1 MLNAIEIKELVKEY
15 PGFRLD
21 GLDLTLP
28 SGSIMGLVGENGAGK
43 STTIKLIMNAVRRD
57 SGTVSVLGA
66 DNQSAAFAAVKEN
79 IGVVLDEAY
88 YPEVLNAK
96 DVGRIMADTYRNW
109 EPDTFE
115 DYIRRFGLPWD
126 KAFKN
131 YSRGMKMKL
140 AIAVAL
146 SHQARLLILDEAT
159 SGLDPMVRDEIL
171 DIFNEYTRQEDRS
184 ILLSSHIVSDLEKL
198 CDYIAFLHKGKLVL
212 CEEKDR
218 LLEEYALVRLSHQ
231 RLADLPEDSV
241 VGVEND
247 PYGVRALVRRDM
259 VPHDLPLEH
268 TNLEDII
275 LFLAKG
281 GTQK

>member
-1 MLNAIEIKELVKEY
+1 MNAIELKGLVKEY
-15 PGFRLD
+15 PGFRLG
-21 GLDLTLP
+21 GLDLALP
-28 SGSIMGLVGENGAGK
+28 AGSIMGLVGENGAGK
-43 STTIKLIMNAVRRD
+43 STTIKLIMNAIKRD
-57 SGTVSVLGA
+57 AGSVSVLGV
-66 DNQSAAFAAVKEN
+66 DNQSRAFSDIKED

-88 YPEVLNAK
+88 FPEVLNAHN
-96 DVGRIMADTYRNW
+96 VGRVMANTYRRW
-109 EPDTFE
+109 EPDTYENYLRQFA
-115 DYIRRFGLPWD
+115 LPQD
-126 KAFKN
+126 KAFRD
-131 YSRGMKMKL
+131 YARGMKMKL

-146 SHQARLLILDEAT
+146 SHQAKLLILDEAT

-184 ILLSSHIVSDLEKL
+184 ILLSSHIVSDLEKI
-198 CDYIAFLHKGKLVL
+198 CDYIAFLHKGQLLL

-218 LLEEYALVRLSHQ
+218 LLEEYALVRLSRE

-241 VGVEND
+241 VGVESD
-247 PYGVRALVRRDM
+247 PYGVLALVRRDM

-281 GTQK
+281 GAQA

>member
-1 MLNAIEIKELVKEY
+1 MNAIEINGLVKKY
-15 PGFRLD
+15 PGFRLG
-21 GLDLTLP
+21 GLDLALP

-43 STTIKLIMNAVRRD
+43 STTIKLIMNAIKRD
-57 SGTVSVLGA
+57 AGSVSVLGV
-66 DNQSAAFAAVKEN
+66 DNQSRAFSDIKED

-88 YPEVLNAK
+88 YPEVLNAHN
-96 DVGRIMADTYRNW
+96 VGRVMANTYRRW
-109 EPDTFE
+109 EPDTYENYLRQFA
-115 DYIRRFGLPWD
+115 LPQD
-126 KAFKN
+126 KAFRD

-146 SHQARLLILDEAT
+146 SHQAKLLILDEAT

-184 ILLSSHIVSDLEKL
+184 ILLSSHIVSDLEKI
-198 CDYIAFLHKGKLVL
+198 CDYIAFLHKGQLLL

-218 LLEEYALVRLSHQ
+218 LLEEYALVRLSRE
-231 RLADLPEDSV
+231 RLADLPENSV
-241 VGVEND
+241 VGVESD

-281 GTQK
+281 GTQE

>member
-1 MLNAIEIKELVKEY
+1 MLNAIEIKGLVKEY

-21 GLDLTLP
+21 GLDLALP

-43 STTIKLIMNAVRRD
+43 STTIKLIMNAVRKD
-57 SGTVSVLGA
+57 SGTVSVLGT
-66 DNQSAAFAAVKEN
+66 DHQSASFHDVKN
-79 IGVVLDEAY
+79 DIGVVLDEAY
-88 YPEVLNAK
+88 YPEILNAN
-96 DVGRIMADTYRNW
+96 DVGSIMANTYHNW
-109 EPDTFE
+109 EPDT
-115 DYIRRFGLPWD
+115 YQGYLQRFGLPRN
-126 KAFKN
+126 KAFRD
-131 YSRGMKMKL
+131 YSRGMRMKL

-146 SHQARLLILDEAT
+146 SHQAKLLILDEAT

-184 ILLSSHIVSDLEKL
+184 ILLSSHIVSDLEKI

-231 RLADLPEDSV
+231 RLTDLPEGSV

-281 GTQK
+281 GTRK

>member
-1 MLNAIEIKELVKEY
+1 MNAIELKGLIKEY
-15 PGFRLD
+15 PGFRL
-21 GLDLTLP
+21 GSLDLALP

-43 STTIKLIMNAVRRD
+43 STTIKLIMNAIKRD
-57 SGTVSVLGA
+57 AGSVSVLGV
-66 DNQSAAFAAVKEN
+66 DNQSRAFSGIKED

-88 YPEVLNAK
+88 YPEVLNSR
-96 DVGRIMADTYRNW
+96 DVGCVMAKTYRHW
-109 EPDTFE
+109 EPDTYE
-115 DYIRRFGLPWD
+115 NYLQRFGLPQD
-126 KAFKN
+126 KAFRD

-146 SHQARLLILDEAT
+146 SHQAKLLILDEAT

-184 ILLSSHIVSDLEKL
+184 ILLSSHIVSDLEKI
-198 CDYIAFLHKGKLVL
+198 CDYIAFLHKGQLLL

-218 LLEEYALVRLSHQ
+218 LLEEYALVRLSRE
-231 RLADLPEDSV
+231 RLADLPENSV
-241 VGVEND
+241 VGVESD

-281 GTQK
+281 GMQE

>member
-1 MLNAIEIKELVKEY
+1 MNAIEINGLVKEY
-15 PGFRLD
+15 PGFRLG
-21 GLDLTLP
+21 GLDLALP
-28 SGSIMGLVGENGAGK
+28 AGSIMGLVGENGAGK
-43 STTIKLIMNAVRRD
+43 STTIKLIMNAIKRD
-57 SGTVSVLGA
+57 AGSVSVLGV
-66 DNQSAAFAAVKEN
+66 DNQSRAFSDIKED

-88 YPEVLNAK
+88 YPEVLNAHN
-96 DVGRIMADTYRNW
+96 VGRVMANTYRRW
-109 EPDTFE
+109 EPDTYENYLRQFA
-115 DYIRRFGLPWD
+115 LPQD
-126 KAFKN
+126 KAFRD

-146 SHQARLLILDEAT
+146 SHQAKLLILDEAT
-159 SGLDPMVRDEIL
+159 SGLDPMARDEIL
-171 DIFNEYTRQEDRS
+171 DIFNEYTRQEDHS
-184 ILLSSHIVSDLEKL
+184 VLLSSHIVSDLEKI
-198 CDYIAFLHKGKLVL
+198 CDYIAFLHKGQLLL

-218 LLEEYALVRLSHQ
+218 LLEEYALVRLSRE

-241 VGVEND
+241 VGVESD

-281 GTQK
+281 GTQE

>member
-1 MLNAIEIKELVKEY
+1 MNAIELKGLVKEY
-15 PGFRLD
+15 PGFRLG
-21 GLDLTLP
+21 GLDLALP

-43 STTIKLIMNAVRRD
+43 STTIKLIMNAIKRD
-57 SGTVSVLGA
+57 TGNVSVLGV
-66 DNQSAAFAAVKEN
+66 DNQSRAFSDIKED

-88 YPEVLNAK
+88 YPEVLNAHN
-96 DVGRIMADTYRNW
+96 VGRVMANTYRRW
-109 EPDTFE
+109 EPDTYENYLRQFA
-115 DYIRRFGLPWD
+115 LPQD
-126 KAFKN
+126 KAFRD

-146 SHQARLLILDEAT
+146 SHQAKLLILDEAT
-159 SGLDPMVRDEIL
+159 SGLDPMARDEIL

-184 ILLSSHIVSDLEKL
+184 ILLSSHIVSDLEKI
-198 CDYIAFLHKGKLVL
+198 CDYIAFLHKGQLLL

-218 LLEEYALVRLSHQ
+218 LLEEYALVRLPRE
-231 RLADLPEDSV
+231 RLADLPENSV
-241 VGVEND
+241 VGVESD

-281 GTQK
+281 GTQE

>member
-1 MLNAIEIKELVKEY
+1 MNAIELKGLIKEY
-15 PGFRLD
+15 PGFRL
-21 GLDLTLP
+21 GSLDLALP
-28 SGSIMGLVGENGAGK
+28 SGSIMGLVGENGAVK
-43 STTIKLIMNAVRRD
+43 STTIKLIMNAIKRD
-57 SGTVSVLGA
+57 AGSVSVLGV
-66 DNQSAAFAAVKEN
+66 DNQSRAFSGIKED

-88 YPEVLNAK
+88 YPEVLNSR
-96 DVGRIMADTYRNW
+96 DVGCVMAKTYRHW
-109 EPDTFE
+109 EPDTYE
-115 DYIRRFGLPWD
+115 NYLQRFGLPQD
-126 KAFKN
+126 KAFRD

-146 SHQARLLILDEAT
+146 SHQAKLLILDEAT

-184 ILLSSHIVSDLEKL
+184 ILLSSHIVSDLEKI
-198 CDYIAFLHKGKLVL
+198 CDYIAFLHKGQLLL

-218 LLEEYALVRLSHQ
+218 LLEEYALVRLSRE
-231 RLADLPEDSV
+231 RLADLPENSV
-241 VGVEND
+241 VGVESD

-281 GTQK
+281 GTQE

>member
-1 MLNAIEIKELVKEY
+1 MNAIELKGLVKEY
-15 PGFRLD
+15 PGFRLG
-21 GLDLTLP
+21 GLDLALP
-28 SGSIMGLVGENGAGK
+28 AGSIMGLVGENGAGK
-43 STTIKLIMNAVRRD
+43 STTIKLIMNAIKRD
-57 SGTVSVLGA
+57 AGSVSVLGV
-66 DNQSAAFAAVKEN
+66 DNQSRAFSDIKED

-88 YPEVLNAK
+88 FPEVLNARN
-96 DVGRIMADTYRNW
+96 VGRVMANTYRRW
-109 EPDTFE
+109 EPDTYENYLRQFA
-115 DYIRRFGLPWD
+115 LPQD
-126 KAFKN
+126 KAFRD

-146 SHQARLLILDEAT
+146 SHQAKLLILDEAT
-159 SGLDPMVRDEIL
+159 SGLDPMARDEIL
-171 DIFNEYTRQEDRS
+171 DIFNEYTRQEDHS
-184 ILLSSHIVSDLEKL
+184 VLLSSHIVSDLEKI
-198 CDYIAFLHKGKLVL
+198 CDYIAFLHKGQLLL

-218 LLEEYALVRLSHQ
+218 LLEEYALVRLSRE

-241 VGVEND
+241 VGVESD

-281 GTQK
+281 GTQE

>member
-1 MLNAIEIKELVKEY
+1 MNAIEINGLVKKY
-15 PGFRLD
+15 PGFRLG
-21 GLDLTLP
+21 GLDLALP
-28 SGSIMGLVGENGAGK
+28 AGSIMGLVGENGAGK
-43 STTIKLIMNAVRRD
+43 STTIKLIMNAIKRD
-57 SGTVSVLGA
+57 AGSVSVLGV
-66 DNQSAAFAAVKEN
+66 DNQSRAFSDIKED

-88 YPEVLNAK
+88 YPEVLNAHN
-96 DVGRIMADTYRNW
+96 VGRVMANTYRRW
-109 EPDTFE
+109 EPDTYENYLRQFA
-115 DYIRRFGLPWD
+115 LPQD
-126 KAFKN
+126 KAFRD

-146 SHQARLLILDEAT
+146 SHQAKLLILDEAT
-159 SGLDPMVRDEIL
+159 SGLDPMARDEIL
-171 DIFNEYTRQEDRS
+171 DIFNEYTRQEDHS
-184 ILLSSHIVSDLEKL
+184 VLLSSHIVSDLEKI
-198 CDYIAFLHKGKLVL
+198 CDYIAFLHKGQLLL

-218 LLEEYALVRLSHQ
+218 LLEEYALVRLSRE

-241 VGVEND
+241 VGVESD

-281 GTQK
+281 GAQA

>member
-1 MLNAIEIKELVKEY
+1 MNAIELKGLIKDY
-15 PGFRLD
+15 PGFRL
-21 GLDLTLP
+21 GSLDLALP

-43 STTIKLIMNAVRRD
+43 STTIKLIMNAIKRD
-57 SGTVSVLGA
+57 AGSVSVLGV
-66 DNQSAAFAAVKEN
+66 DNQSRAFSGIKED

-88 YPEVLNAK
+88 YPEVLNSR
-96 DVGRIMADTYRNW
+96 DVGCVMAKTYRHW
-109 EPDTFE
+109 EPDTYE
-115 DYIRRFGLPWD
+115 NYLQRFGLPQD
-126 KAFKN
+126 KAFRD

-146 SHQARLLILDEAT
+146 SHQAKLLILDEAT

-184 ILLSSHIVSDLEKL
+184 ILLSSHIVSDLEKI
-198 CDYIAFLHKGKLVL
+198 CDYIAFLHKGQLLL

-218 LLEEYALVRLSHQ
+218 LLEEYALVRLSRE
-231 RLADLPEDSV
+231 RLADLPENSV
-241 VGVEND
+241 VGVESD

-281 GTQK
+281 GMQE

>member
-1 MLNAIEIKELVKEY
+1 MNAIELKGLVKEY
-15 PGFRLD
+15 PGFRLG
-21 GLDLTLP
+21 GLDLALP
-28 SGSIMGLVGENGAGK
+28 AGSIMGLVGENGAGK
-43 STTIKLIMNAVRRD
+43 STTIKLIMNAIKRD
-57 SGTVSVLGA
+57 AGSVSVLGV
-66 DNQSAAFAAVKEN
+66 DNQSRAFSGIKED

-88 YPEVLNAK
+88 YPEVLNSR
-96 DVGRIMADTYRNW
+96 DVGCVMAKTYRHW
-109 EPDTFE
+109 EPDTYE
-115 DYIRRFGLPWD
+115 NYLQRFGLPQD
-126 KAFKN
+126 KAFRD

-146 SHQARLLILDEAT
+146 SHQAKLLILDEAT

-184 ILLSSHIVSDLEKL
+184 ILLSSHIVSDLEKI
-198 CDYIAFLHKGKLVL
+198 CDYIAFLHKGQLLL

-218 LLEEYALVRLSHQ
+218 LLEEYALVRLSRE
-231 RLADLPEDSV
+231 RLADLPENSV
-241 VGVEND
+241 VGVESD
-247 PYGVRALVRRDM
+247 PYGVRALVRRNM

-281 GTQK
+281 GTQE

>member
-1 MLNAIEIKELVKEY
+1 MNAIELKGLVKEY
-15 PGFRLD
+15 PGFRLG
-21 GLDLTLP
+21 GLDLALP
-28 SGSIMGLVGENGAGK
+28 AGSIMGLVGENGAGK
-43 STTIKLIMNAVRRD
+43 STTIKLIMNAIKRD
-57 SGTVSVLGA
+57 AGSVSVLGV
-66 DNQSAAFAAVKEN
+66 DNQSRAFSDIKED

-88 YPEVLNAK
+88 FPEVLNARN
-96 DVGRIMADTYRNW
+96 VGRVMANTYRRW
-109 EPDTFE
+109 EPDTYENYLRQFA
-115 DYIRRFGLPWD
+115 LPQD
-126 KAFKN
+126 KAFRD

-146 SHQARLLILDEAT
+146 SHQAKLLILDEAT

-184 ILLSSHIVSDLEKL
+184 ILLSSHIVSDLEKI
-198 CDYIAFLHKGKLVL
+198 CDYIAFLHKGQLLL

-218 LLEEYALVRLSHQ
+218 LLEEYALVRLSRE
-231 RLADLPEDSV
+231 RLADLPENSV
-241 VGVEND
+241 VGVESD

-281 GTQK
+281 GTQE

>member
-1 MLNAIEIKELVKEY
+1 MNAIELKGLVKEY
-15 PGFRLD
+15 PGFRLG
-21 GLDLTLP
+21 GLDLALP
-28 SGSIMGLVGENGAGK
+28 AGSIMGLVGENGAGK
-43 STTIKLIMNAVRRD
+43 STTIKLIMNAIKRD
-57 SGTVSVLGA
+57 AGSVSVLGV
-66 DNQSAAFAAVKEN
+66 DNQSRAFSDIKED

-88 YPEVLNAK
+88 FPEVLNARN
-96 DVGRIMADTYRNW
+96 VGRVMANTYRRW
-109 EPDTFE
+109 EPDTYENYLRQFA
-115 DYIRRFGLPWD
+115 LPQD
-126 KAFKN
+126 KAFRD
-131 YSRGMKMKL
+131 YSRGMKLKL

-146 SHQARLLILDEAT
+146 SHQAKLLILDEAT

-184 ILLSSHIVSDLEKL
+184 ILLSSHIVSDLEKI
-198 CDYIAFLHKGKLVL
+198 CDYIAFLHKGQLLL

-218 LLEEYALVRLSHQ
+218 LLEEYALVRLSRE

-241 VGVEND
+241 VGVESD

-281 GTQK
+281 GTQE

>member
-1 MLNAIEIKELVKEY
+1 MNAIELKGLVKEY
-15 PGFRLD
+15 PGFRLG
-21 GLDLTLP
+21 GLDLALP
-28 SGSIMGLVGENGAGK
+28 AGSIMGLVGENGAGK
-43 STTIKLIMNAVRRD
+43 STTIKLIMNAIKRD
-57 SGTVSVLGA
+57 AGSVSVLGV
-66 DNQSAAFAAVKEN
+66 DNQSRAFSGIKED

-88 YPEVLNAK
+88 YPEVLNRR
-96 DVGRIMADTYRNW
+96 DVGCVMAKTYRHW
-109 EPDTFE
+109 EPDTYE
-115 DYIRRFGLPWD
+115 NYLQRFGLPQD
-126 KAFKN
+126 KAFRD

-146 SHQARLLILDEAT
+146 SHQAKLLILDEAT

-184 ILLSSHIVSDLEKL
+184 ILLSSHIVSDLEKI
-198 CDYIAFLHKGKLVL
+198 CDYIAFLHKGQLLL

-218 LLEEYALVRLSHQ
+218 LLEEYALVRLSRE

-241 VGVEND
+241 VGVESD

-281 GTQK
+281 GTQE

>member
-1 MLNAIEIKELVKEY
+1 
-15 PGFRLD
+15 
-21 GLDLTLP
+21 
-28 SGSIMGLVGENGAGK
+28 MGLVGENGAGK
-43 STTIKLIMNAVRRD
+43 STTIKLIMNAARRD
-57 SGTVSVLGA
+57 GGTVSVLGT
-66 DNQSAAFAAVKEN
+66 DNRSAAFGSVKED

-88 YPEVLNAK
+88 FPEVLNAS
-96 DVGRIMADTYRNW
+96 DVGRIMANTYRNW
-109 EPDTFE
+109 EPDTYE
-115 DYIRRFGLPWD
+115 GYLQRFGLPRD
-126 KAFKN
+126 KAFKDF
-131 YSRGMKMKL
+131 SRGMKMKL

-146 SHQARLLILDEAT
+146 SHQAKLLILDEAT

-184 ILLSSHIVSDLEKL
+184 ILLSSHIVSDLEKI

-231 RLADLPEDSV
+231 RLTDLPEGSV

-259 VPHDLPLEH
+259 VSHDLPLEH